1 MTVTADERIVRLP
14 SRIFPN
20 VCPKAHRRTGNISNI
35 FMGMKMTDEQQ
46 RGCYILYMSTEQED
60 QRCQL
65 TFLTHPSVKEKQK
78 KYKVNGKSW
87 VVSK

>member
-1 MTVTADERIVRLP
+1 
-14 SRIFPN
+14 
-20 VCPKAHRRTGNISNI
+20 
-35 FMGMKMTDEQQ
+35 MGMKMTDEQQ

-87 VVSK
+87 VVSKWFNVVVVAYKMSIHLAAVKVGATSETKDMFQS